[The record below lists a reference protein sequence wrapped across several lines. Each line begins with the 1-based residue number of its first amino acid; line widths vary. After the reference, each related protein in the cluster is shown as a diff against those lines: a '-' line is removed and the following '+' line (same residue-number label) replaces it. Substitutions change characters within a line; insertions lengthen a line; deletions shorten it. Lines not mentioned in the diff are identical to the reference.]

1 MHDNKDDHSNLSKV
15 KTEGLALMASLFS
28 KLYIAQRTITAI
40 PCVTM
45 LGPDPSSSKESDA
58 EKEAKLAAAVT
69 ANYSIFNALDDPT
82 DQVSPVHFCSVPF
95 TLILTFIFLF
105 EVSLILIVTLI
116 PILILVLFL

>member
-1 MHDNKDDHSNLSKV
+1 
-15 KTEGLALMASLFS
+15 
-28 KLYIAQRTITAI
+28 
-40 PCVTM
+40 M

-82 DQVSPVHFCSVPF
+82 DQVSPVHFCSVSF